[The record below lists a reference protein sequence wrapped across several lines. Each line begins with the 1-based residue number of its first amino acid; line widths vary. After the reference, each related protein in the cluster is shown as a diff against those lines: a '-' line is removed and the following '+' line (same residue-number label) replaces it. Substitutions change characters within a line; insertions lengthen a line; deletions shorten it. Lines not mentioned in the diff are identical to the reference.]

1 MCTATWR
8 CESDSYVL
16 YFNRDESRARAAE
29 RPARIFRRGGVES
42 IAPLDGGGGG
52 TWIGVNEFGFS
63 ACLLNLYPSAL
74 DPVGSVDPVDPVDPP
89 AAPRT
94 LSRGHLVIGLLDSSD
109 VREARAR
116 FLEEDLRWFRPFRL
130 LTLAPGEPPSCFV
143 WSGEHLVERELSASE
158 DQRGLVCSSG
168 WDDAEANRVRG
179 RAWESMVAS
188 GPPSDAALLAFHE
201 SHDTASGAASVC
213 MHRDD
218 AATVSLVKVRVDA
231 GVVELLHSRGAPCS
245 GVEGR
250 VLRLPRRALRRGGR
264 AVLAGVAGGSG
275 ARSGPR

>member
-29 RPARIFRRGGVES
+29 RPARIFRRGGVEC
-42 IAPLDGGGGG
+42 IAPFDGGGGG

-63 ACLLNLYPSAL
+63 ACLLNLYPSAE
-74 DPVGSVDPVDPVDPP
+74 DSGEAPSP
-89 AAPRT
+89 PRT

-109 VREARAR
+109 LREARQR

-130 LTLAPGEPPSCFV
+130 LALAPGEPPCCFI
-143 WSGEHLVERELSASE
+143 WNGEHLVERELSSRE
-158 DQRGLVCSSG
+158 NEHGLVCSSG

-179 RAWESMVAS
+179 RAWEALVA
-188 GPPSDAALLAFHE
+188 GGTPSDDDLLAFHR
-201 SHDTASGAASVC
+201 SHDADSGAASVC

-218 AATVSLVKVRVDA
+218 AATVSLVTVRVDA
-231 GVVELLHSRGAPCS
+231 NEIELLHSLGPPCE
-245 GVEGR
+245 GVDGK
-250 VLRLPRRALRRGGR
+250 VLRLPRRVPRGLRRGAR
-264 AVLAGVAGGSG
+264 AVG
-275 ARSGPR
+275 ARSGPG